1 MAPPNPEPS
10 PTHAARAR
18 PVLVTGATGNAGREV
33 VRALRSRG
41 AAVRLAARVADAP
54 DEVRLDFQDAST
66 FAAAAQSCGA
76 VFLLRPPAISDV
88 GATLLPFVDAAR
100 AEGVEHIVFLSVA
113 GAERNP
119 LVPHH
124 AVERHLQGGPPG
136 WTLLRPGFFAQNVG
150 TAYREDIVRDDRV
163 YVPAGRG
170 RAAFVDLRDVG
181 DVAADALL
189 HPEAHRGQAYT
200 LTGPRA
206 FSFAEVAWALTQA
219 TGRAIRYDAA
229 SALGYAAHLVR
240 QGAPL
245 AQAAVQ
251 TVLHVGL
258 RFGQAQAIDPTLE
271 RLLGRRPRSVLDY
284 IRDHASLWT

>member
-1 MAPPNPEPS
+1 MTDRDAD
-10 PTHAARAR
+10 R
-18 PVLVTGATGNAGREV
+18 PRSVLVTGATGNAGREV
-33 VRALRSRG
+33 VAALRARG
-41 AAVRLAARVADAP
+41 APVRLADRHGRGPDA
-54 DEVRLDFQDAST
+54 VRLDFEDPAT
-66 FAAAAQSCGA
+66 FASAARGCGT

-88 GATLLPFVDAAR
+88 AGTLVPFVDAAR
-100 AEGVEHIVFLSVA
+100 AEGVGQVVFLSVA
-113 GAERNP
+113 GAGRNP

-124 AVERHLQGGPPG
+124 AVERHLQDGPPG
-136 WTLLRPGFFAQNVG
+136 WTILRPGFFAQNVG
-150 TAYREDIVRDDRV
+150 TAYRRDVVRDSRV

-181 DVAADALL
+181 EVAADALL
-189 HPEAHRGQAYT
+189 RPEAHRGQAYT

-206 FSFAEVAWALTQA
+206 SSFAEVAWALTRA
-219 TGRAIRYDAA
+219 TGRTVRYVPA

-240 QGAPL
+240 GGAPL

-258 RFGQAQAIDPTLE
+258 RFGQAETVDPTLG

-284 IRDHASLWT
+284 VRDHAALWTPETP